1 MELQDKTLEEL
12 THMRDELDKLIFYI
26 LKTTNGQV
34 TPEFS
39 LAVKHVTAIK
49 REMETR
55 QDA

>member
-39 LAVKHVTAIK
+39 LAVKHVTEIK

-55 QDA
+55 